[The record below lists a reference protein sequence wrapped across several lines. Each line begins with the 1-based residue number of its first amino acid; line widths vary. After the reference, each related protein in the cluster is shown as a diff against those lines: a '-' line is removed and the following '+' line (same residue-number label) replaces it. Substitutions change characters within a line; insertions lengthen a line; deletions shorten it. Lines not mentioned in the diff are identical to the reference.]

1 MYLLA
6 DISVTAFPPSDSL
19 PSDVAEL
26 IAQRDAAYDE
36 LANFEEEWADVLA
49 DNWRTIAEAK
59 DIESAVNAA
68 RAGKDGLKGT
78 SEVAKARDARP
89 RVVGVHRVLTQNLR
103 AAERAAQRAF
113 RPAAETLEPDALVR
127 LRESAQEA
135 ENAYRRFMDAR
146 AAFGAATGI
155 VRFVRGWQNGDRPD
169 YNDTPQNPLRA
180 DSMVPEA
187 SEPIAEIREVIAS
200 FEAPFTA
207 DPLVTVHTANGQT
220 LELRRSQADAL
231 VGSANSGVTLADA

>member
-1 MYLLA
+1 MIA
-6 DISVTAFPPSDSL
+6 DITVIDFPPADSL

-26 IAQRDAAYDE
+26 IAQRDAAYEKLVD
-36 LANFEEEWADVLA
+36 FEEEWSDALA
-49 DNWRTIAEAK
+49 DNWRTLAEAK
-59 DIESAVNAA
+59 DIEAAVSAA

-103 AAERAAQRAF
+103 AAENAAQRAF
-113 RPAAETLEPDALVR
+113 RPIADTLEPGALAR

-135 ENAYRRFMDAR
+135 EDAYRRFMDAR
-146 AAFGAATGI
+146 AAFGAAAGI

-180 DSMVPEA
+180 DSMAPESGEA
-187 SEPIAEIREVIAS
+187 IAEIREVIAS

-207 DPLVTVHTANGQT
+207 DPLVTVRTPNGQT
-220 LELRRSQADAL
+220 LELRRSQAKAL
-231 VGSANSGVTLADA
+231 VGSVNNGMTLVDA